1 MDPTAEPLLPA
12 EEPMDETE
20 REAHVAALIED
31 AVDYI
36 DGVVAP
42 LRQELAM
49 LYNGELP
56 EKPDPE
62 TDGNRS
68 GMVTREVR
76 DTVEMLMPDV
86 MRTFFGAEHVAEFQ
100 PQGAEDVDGA
110 EQATDAVNYI
120 ILRQSKGF
128 ITLYSAI
135 KDALSQKLGFVKTWW
150 QAEREVKQI
159 AYTGLDPDALAV
171 LQSDLG
177 PEDRLTVVGQ
187 GVSVHPDGMQVP
199 LVDVVLDKVCQ
210 RGKIANAAV
219 PPDEFF
225 IDRRATCVEDA
236 IVHGQRQYLPAHKVV
251 AMGIPRETVLEFV
264 GAGDSFDQNTER
276 FTRNPANEFPFG
288 TDLDEMNRMV
298 LYVEAYVRLDVD
310 RDGIAEFYKCICLG
324 SLYKLVAMEKWDR
337 SPFSLWSSIIKPHAL
352 FADCPADLAADIQ
365 VSKTGIW
372 RAMMDSLA
380 QAVRPRTGVVE
391 GQVNLSDVMSNDV
404 GGIVRM
410 RAPGMVMPLE
420 TAFVGQSAMP
430 VLGLLDEMRENR
442 TGVSKAAAGLDAD
455 ALQSSTKDA
464 VMATI
469 TKAQAQVEMICRVLA
484 ETGLSQMVQNVYYLM
499 KKHQDHELM
508 LRLRNRW
515 VPVDPRTWPER
526 VDVTINLALGRGSE
540 SVRMGY
546 LMQIA
551 TEQKE
556 ILMTLGPKN
565 PLTDLQKYRYT
576 LGQMTTLAG
585 FKDASAFWNDPAT
598 WEAEGGGAGTPPK
611 EDPAMLVAKAEAE
624 KKHKEAEVAEFRAK
638 SDADKARDE
647 LKLKALE
654 TCAKYGYNPADV
666 LAFLFMPT
674 GDGGTSV
681 AGGAPGVTPIP
692 SLPAAPPQP
701 GNPMAPQ
708 PPEQPPMGL

>member
-1 MDPTAEPLLPA
+1 MDPNAEPLLPA
-12 EEPMDETE
+12 EEPMDDTE
-20 REAHVAALIED
+20 MSAQVAALIED

-36 DGVVAP
+36 DGTVAP
-42 LRQELAM
+42 LREQLTL

-56 EKPDPE
+56 EAPDPE
-62 TDGNRS
+62 IDGNRS

-86 MRTFFGAEHVAEFQ
+86 MRVFFGAEHIAEFE
-100 PQGAEDVDGA
+100 PQGAEDVEGA

-120 ILRQSKGF
+120 VLRQNKGF

-135 KDALSQKLGFVKTWW
+135 KDALSQKGGFVKSWW
-150 QAEREVKQI
+150 NTETEIKQT
-159 AYTGLDPDALAV
+159 AYTGLDADAMAI
-171 LQSDLG
+171 LQADLG
-177 PEDRLTVVGQ
+177 PEDRLTIVGERVV
-187 GVSVHPDGMQVP
+187 QVP
-199 LVDVVLDKVCQ
+199 GFPPIPVADVTVDKVCK
-210 RGKIANAAV
+210 RGKVMNAAV
-219 PPDEFF
+219 PPEEFF
-225 IDRRATCVEDA
+225 IDRRATCVDDA
-236 IVHGQRQYLPAHKVV
+236 IVHGQRQYLPAHKAV
-251 AMGIPRETVLEFV
+251 AMGIPREKVLEYV
-264 GAGDSFDQNTER
+264 GSSDTFEQNTER
-276 FTRNPANEFPFG
+276 FTRNPAADFPFG
-288 TDLDEMNRMV
+288 SDMDEMNRMV
-298 LYVEAYVRLDVD
+298 LYVEAYARLDVD
-310 RDGIAEFYKCICLG
+310 RDGLAEFYKCVCLG
-324 SLYKLVAMEKWDR
+324 SNYDLVSMEKWDR
-337 SPFSLWSSIIKPHAL
+337 SPFSIWHSIIKPHTL
-352 FADCPADLAADIQ
+352 FADCPADLATDIQ
-365 VSKTGIW
+365 VAKTGVW

-391 GQVNLSDVMSNDV
+391 GQVNLADVMSNDV

-420 TAFVGQSAMP
+420 TPFVGQQAMP
-430 VLGLLDEMRENR
+430 VLALLDEMRENR

-464 VMATI
+464 VTATI
-469 TKAQAQVEMICRVLA
+469 TKAQAQVEMICRVIA
-484 ETGLSQMVQNVYYLM
+484 ETGFAEMVQNVYHLL
-499 KKHQDHELM
+499 KKHQDHALM

-515 VPVDPRTWPER
+515 VPVDPRQWPER
-526 VDVTINLALGRGSE
+526 VDVSINLALGRGSE
-540 SVRMGY
+540 SVRMGQ

-598 WEAEGGGAGTPPK
+598 WEAEGGEAGTTPK

-654 TCAKYGYNPADV
+654 MCAKTGYNPAEV

-692 SLPAAPPQP
+692 TLSAAPPQP

-708 PPEQPPMGL
+708 PPQQPPMGP

>member
-1 MDPTAEPLLPA
+1 MDPNAEPLLPA
-12 EEPMDETE
+12 EEPMDDTE
-20 REAHVAALIED
+20 LSAQVAALIED

-36 DGVVAP
+36 DGTVAP
-42 LRQELAM
+42 LREQLTL

-56 EKPDPE
+56 EAPDPE
-62 TDGNRS
+62 IDGNRS

-86 MRTFFGAEHVAEFQ
+86 MRVFFGAEHIAEFQ
-100 PQGAEDVDGA
+100 PQGPEDVEGA
-110 EQATDAVNYI
+110 EQATDAVNYL
-120 ILRQSKGF
+120 ILRQNKGF
-128 ITLYSAI
+128 LTLYSAI
-135 KDALSQKLGFVKTWW
+135 KDALSQKGGFVKSWW
-150 QAEREVKQI
+150 QEEREVKQTN
-159 AYTGLDPDALAV
+159 YTGLDPDALAV
-171 LQSDLG
+171 LQADLG
-177 PEDRLTVVGQ
+177 PEDKLTVVAQ
-187 GVSVHPDGMQVP
+187 RVVEVP
-199 LVDVVLDKVCQ
+199 GFPPIPVADVVLEKVCK
-210 RGKIANAAV
+210 RGKVANAAV
-219 PPDEFF
+219 PPEEFF
-225 IDRRATCVEDA
+225 IDRRATGIEDA
-236 IVHGQRQYLPAHKVV
+236 IVHGQRQYLPAHKAV
-251 AMGIPRETVLEFV
+251 AMGIPREKVLEYV
-264 GAGDSFDQNTER
+264 GSSDTFEQNTER
-276 FTRNPANEFPFG
+276 FTRNPAADFPFG
-288 TDLDEMNRMV
+288 SDMDEMNRMV
-298 LYVEAYVRLDVD
+298 LYVEAYVRLDAD
-310 RDGIAEFYKCICLG
+310 RDGIAEFYKCVCLG
-324 SLYKLVAMEKWDR
+324 SNYDLVSIDKWDR
-337 SPFSLWSSIIKPHAL
+337 SPFSIWHSIIKPHTL

-365 VSKTGIW
+365 VAKTGVW

-420 TAFVGQSAMP
+420 TPFVGQQAMP

-469 TKAQAQVEMICRVLA
+469 TKAQAQVEMICRVIA
-484 ETGLSQMVQNVYYLM
+484 ETGLSEMVQNVYHLL

-508 LRLRNRW
+508 LRLRNTW

-585 FKDASAFWNDPAT
+585 FKDASAFWNDPQT
-598 WEAEGGGAGTPPK
+598 WEAEGGEAGTTPK

-638 SDADKARDE
+638 SDADKGRDE

-654 TCAKYGYNPADV
+654 TCAKYGYNPAEV

-692 SLPAAPPQP
+692 SLSAAPPQP

-708 PPEQPPMGL
+708 PPQQPPMGL